1 MLLELAY
8 RLAKFTHKWLR
19 NPKYTDYWPLFTTQ
33 DEWTIFMYV
42 MEVLRPFQYWTLWM
56 SQRHPVTLHQS
67 ITVNDD
73 MFNHRDGVMR
83 ALAKQE
89 TQWEEDLFFTVKLA
103 QQKLSKFLA
112 QVTPSTGIVVIA
124 AHILDNSQTLQLVRK

>member
-1 MLLELAY
+1 
-8 RLAKFTHKWLR
+8 
-19 NPKYTDYWPLFTTQ
+19 
-33 DEWTIFMYV
+33 
-42 MEVLRPFQYWTLWM
+42 M

-124 AHILDNSQTLQLVRK
+124 AHILDHSQTLQLVRK